1 MTHAFPGPLVQP
13 CADGIWRNNGG
24 DELERTRA
32 PLDTTPLAR
41 NPKQYRFRDGSDS
54 RVVYK
59 TVVKLGGR

>member
-1 MTHAFPGPLVQP
+1 MPSGSLAQP